1 MKTKLSLAIKR
12 EIKEESPGSEIKNNC
27 IPISKDL
34 EEIFPRNINNS
45 TTAITLKYLSFCVQS
60 SRPNISKKKLLPSF
74 P

>member
-27 IPISKDL
+27 ISASKDL
-34 EEIFPRNINNS
+34 EEIFPRNTNNS
-45 TTAITLKYLSFCVQS
+45 TTTITLKYIPFRVQS
-60 SRPNISKKKLLPSF
+60 SRPNSKKKLLPSF